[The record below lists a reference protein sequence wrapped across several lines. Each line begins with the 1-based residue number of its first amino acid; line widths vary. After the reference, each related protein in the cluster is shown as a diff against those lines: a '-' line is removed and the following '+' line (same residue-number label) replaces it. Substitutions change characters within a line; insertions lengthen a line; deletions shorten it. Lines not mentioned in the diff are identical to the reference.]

1 MGVTEEVKKEKLGVG
16 WGIRDR
22 IKRFK
27 GLAWGCVGGGVNG
40 YWRLEIMGLELGR
53 VETNESGFLSYIT
66 EFPEL
71 AFVAL

>member
-27 GLAWGCVGGGVNG
+27 GLAWGCVGGGQWLLKVRNYG
-40 YWRLEIMGLELGR
+40 TR
-53 VETNESGFLSYIT
+53 VGKSGN
-66 EFPEL
+66 
-71 AFVAL
+71 